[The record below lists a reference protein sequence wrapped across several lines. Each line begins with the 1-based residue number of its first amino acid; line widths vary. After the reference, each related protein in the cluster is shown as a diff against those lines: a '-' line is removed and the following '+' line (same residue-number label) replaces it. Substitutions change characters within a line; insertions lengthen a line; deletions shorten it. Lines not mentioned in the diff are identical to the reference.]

1 MAGSAGASGD
11 ATSTGTAGSG
21 VGGAGGSI
29 PVEMCVL
36 VSMKVCQGSG
46 CHGGAQISAGLNL
59 EPNVLTQDYATLV
72 DKPNHG
78 DNAGC
83 MAGQFKL
90 IDSADA
96 TNSLIYRKLPGTDAA
111 PPCGLRMPVI
121 GNFAA
126 KDRTCILSWIES
138 VIAATR

>member
-1 MAGSAGASGD
+1 VVVRPRQVQGARELRSSVHDQNRECD
-11 ATSTGTAGSG
+11 ARGIRPARD
-21 VGGAGGSI
+21 I
-29 PVEMCVL
+29 YRRE
-36 VSMKVCQGSG
+36 Q
-46 CHGGAQISAGLNL
+46 
-59 EPNVLTQDYATLV
+59 LV
-72 DKPNHG
+72 DKPNHA

-96 TNSLIYRKLPGTDAA
+96 TNSLIYMKLPGTDAP